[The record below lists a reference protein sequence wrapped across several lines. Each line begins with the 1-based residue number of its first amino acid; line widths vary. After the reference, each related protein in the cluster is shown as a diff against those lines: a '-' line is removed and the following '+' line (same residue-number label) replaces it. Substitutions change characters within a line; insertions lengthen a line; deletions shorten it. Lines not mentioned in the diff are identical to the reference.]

1 MKTIASINPA
11 TGQVNREFTLHSQ
24 EEISG
29 KVRKSASAFEVWSS
43 LDVSERADYLK
54 NVSSLLRGKKEELG
68 QLITMEM
75 GKPVKQARA
84 EVSKCAVIFDYYAD
98 NAQQL
103 LASREEKTDAEKSV
117 IFFEPMGTVLC
128 IKPWNFPFW
137 QVLSAASHILAGG
150 NVILLKHSS
159 YVPGCALKL
168 EELFIEAG
176 VPEGVFQ
183 TLLTDSSTASSLIGS
198 DKIAAVSF
206 TGGTDAGR
214 KVAVEAASH
223 MKKFV
228 LELGGS
234 DPFVVLEDAD
244 VKKAVEVAA
253 RSRFLNSGQTCIA
266 SKRFI
271 VHEAIADEFT
281 SGFVEQTMKM
291 NVGDPFD
298 EDTDIGPLVRLSQ
311 VEELD
316 LQVHKSLDMGAKMEL
331 KGGPVEGEGFFYSPV
346 ILSNVNTDMPVM
358 QQETFGPV
366 APIIT
371 FEGRDEAIRFA
382 NATPYGLGASIW
394 CGELQDGISFAKKV
408 HAGVVGVNG
417 FFRPDACLPFGG
429 MKNSGM
435 GRELSDFGLYE
446 FMHIRSMKLY

>member
-1 MKTIASINPA
+1 MKSISSINPA
-11 TGQVNREFTLHSQ
+11 TGQPNREYTPHSKDEVAEKVQ
-24 EEISG
+24 KSG
-29 KVRKSASAFEVWSS
+29 LAFEEWSG
-43 LDVSERADYLK
+43 LDVSDRADYLR
-54 NVSSLLRGKKEELG
+54 NISSLLREKKEELG
-68 QLITMEM
+68 HLITTEM
-75 GKPVKQARA
+75 GKPIKQARA
-84 EVSKCAVIFDYYAD
+84 EISKCAVIFDYYAD
-98 NAQQL
+98 NTERL
-103 LASREEKTDAEKSV
+103 LASREEETDAEKST

-159 YVPGCALKL
+159 YVPECALKM
-168 EELFIEAG
+168 EELFVEAG

-183 TLLTDSSTASSLIGS
+183 SLLTDSSTASSLIGS
-198 DKIAAVSF
+198 DKISAVSF
-206 TGGTDAGR
+206 TGGTDSGR
-214 KVAVEAASH
+214 KIAVEAASH

-244 VKKAVEVAA
+244 VKEAVKVAVP
-253 RSRFLNSGQTCIA
+253 SRFINTGQTCIA

-271 VHEAIADEFT
+271 VHESIADEFT
-281 SGFVEQTMKM
+281 SGFVEETMKM
-291 NVGDPFD
+291 KVGNPFD
-298 EDTDIGPLVRLSQ
+298 EDTDIGPMVRPSQ

-316 LQVHKSLDMGAKMEL
+316 QQVHKSLDMGAKIEL
-331 KGGPVEGEGFFYSPV
+331 EGGPVEGDGFFYSPI
-346 ILSNVNTDMPVM
+346 ILSHVNTDMPVM
-358 QQETFGPV
+358 QEETFGPV

-371 FEGRDEAIRFA
+371 FKERDEAIRLA
-382 NATPYGLGASIW
+382 NATPYGLGGSVW
-394 CGELQDGISFAKKV
+394 SGDRQEGISVAKKV
-408 HAGVVGVNG
+408 HAGIVGVNG
-417 FFRPDACLPFGG
+417 FFRLDACLPFGG

>member
-1 MKTIASINPA
+1 MKKISSINPA
-11 TGQVNREFTLHSQ
+11 TGHPNREFTPHSK
-24 EEISG
+24 EEVAG
-29 KVRKSASAFEVWSS
+29 KVRKSASAFKEWSS

-54 NVSSLLRGKKEELG
+54 NVSSLLRGNKEELG
-68 QLITMEM
+68 HLITMEM
-75 GKPVKQARA
+75 GKPIKQARA
-84 EVSKCAVIFDYYAD
+84 EISKCAVIFDYYAD
-98 NAQQL
+98 NAERL
-103 LASREEKTDAEKSV
+103 LATREEETDAEKST

-159 YVPGCALKL
+159 YVPGCALKM
-168 EELFIEAG
+168 EELFTEAG
-176 VPEGVFQ
+176 VPGGVFQ

-206 TGGTDAGR
+206 TGGTDSGR
-214 KVAVEAASH
+214 RVAVEAASH

-234 DPFVVLEDAD
+234 DPFVVLEGTD
-244 VKKAVEVAA
+244 VEEAVKVAVP
-253 RSRFLNSGQTCIA
+253 SRFINAGQTCIA

-271 VHEAIADEFT
+271 VHEAIAAEFT
-281 SGFVEQTMKM
+281 EGFVEETMKM
-291 NVGDPFD
+291 KVGNPFD
-298 EDTDIGPLVRLSQ
+298 EDTDIGPMVRPSQ

-316 LQVHKSLDMGAKMEL
+316 LQVHKSLGMGAKIEL
-331 KGGPVEGEGFFYSPV
+331 EGGPLENDGFFYSPTV
-346 ILSNVNTDMPVM
+346 LSNVNTDMPVM
-358 QQETFGPV
+358 QEETFGPV
-366 APIIT
+366 APIVT
-371 FEGRDEAIRFA
+371 FKDRDEAIRLA
-382 NATPYGLGASIW
+382 NATPYGLGGSVWSGDREA
-394 CGELQDGISFAKKV
+394 GISFAKKV
-408 HAGVVGVNG
+408 HAGIVGVNG

-429 MKNSGM
+429 MKHSGM